1 MERKHK
7 EIFLR
12 YLPKFVDQVDP
23 QQLLTY
29 LPCLSKNSRE
39 TVEAAQRSTSRSY
52 AAQVLHSH
60 LERRPEG
67 FRQLVLALRHE
78 NVDCTEL
85 ADLLDPQHCYDP
97 SNEGQS
103 QTQNNNVSSPACHYG
118 SPVQLYNVQVPS
130 GAAGFT
136 PRSPGTCDLHNMRQ
150 GQMRPTPKYELDTP
164 WGKLPGGVNSTLRK
178 FDAEQS
184 RNKIDDLGG
193 ELGFNIEEINE
204 IKSEVVPGE
213 SKTLAFLERWIHSQ
227 HTPVI
232 LGDIMKIFHN
242 LDRLDILHELEN
254 KTGVKFVQEEE
265 NGDSAISN
273 ASIVPVGE
281 LPVQSRKGP
290 VNTDTNPN
298 INVPL
303 EKVPSNS
310 VKVCNLEATDMPQIH
325 PGNIERPN
333 KENLRPIPQSKSDIT
348 ETFRHMS
355 QNESEITSI
364 ADDSI
369 EECKR
374 NKKFLGYRR
383 EDIENRRS
391 QGPQNLKD
399 NFQADSKMR
408 TDQRKI
414 SGELASESGM
424 REGLPSPHVS
434 NDEIDTREN
443 NLNRSVSNCS
453 SSTENNSCDSLPD
466 KIFENNLQSCDEKR
480 PSDSLACNVNEE
492 DKPNIDVDYTTSP
505 IEENL
510 ETDFMPEMG
519 DKTENI
525 SELKK
530 VDKPVLNLAQLRNG
544 WQNSDDDIEKL
555 QTKFSLDNFEQKI
568 LRPWQN
574 YSDIISQNDPSESR
588 EVSEKKSTG
597 SLDSIAT
604 VDHSLRDA
612 EANRPKLAS
621 LSGEM
626 KSLEKKARKAYPG
639 QHQLVGASIDTVSCM
654 DYVDNPTGSFKF
666 DWEVSP
672 LQSEDLQT
680 DGDAEQELRHLEQT
694 PVRHH
699 ESDALLHQPADQQN
713 VEVNITKRGTSSLV
727 MSETKNQKI
736 NNEKADV
743 LTEKSDQSKIHSESN
758 NIDEKNLSEGL
769 RNAATTK
776 NESEAVMKN
785 AVELQGEKLANSG
798 KGNTEP
804 GAAFFRNQ
812 TESFQ
817 RNKTEDASQIFSLKS
832 MSSVVKFIYEN
843 CL

>member
-1 MERKHK
+1 
-7 EIFLR
+7 
-12 YLPKFVDQVDP
+12 
-23 QQLLTY
+23 
-29 LPCLSKNSRE
+29 
-39 TVEAAQRSTSRSY
+39 
-52 AAQVLHSH
+52 
-60 LERRPEG
+60 
-67 FRQLVLALRHE
+67 
-78 NVDCTEL
+78 
-85 ADLLDPQHCYDP
+85 
-97 SNEGQS
+97 
-103 QTQNNNVSSPACHYG
+103 
-118 SPVQLYNVQVPS
+118 VP
-130 GAAGFT
+130 
-136 PRSPGTCDLHNMRQ
+136 
-150 GQMRPTPKYELDTP
+150 
-164 WGKLPGGVNSTLRK
+164 
-178 FDAEQS
+178 
-184 RNKIDDLGG
+184 
-193 ELGFNIEEINE
+193 
-204 IKSEVVPGE
+204 PGE
-213 SKTLAFLERWIHSQ
+213 SKTLAFLECWMQIQ
-227 HTPVI
+227 DKPVT
-232 LGDIMKIFHN
+232 LGDILKIFHS
-242 LDRLDILHELEN
+242 LERLDILLELKQ
-254 KTGVKFVQEEE
+254 KTGVVFVKEEE
-265 NGDSAISN
+265 NGDSALSN
-273 ASIVPVGE
+273 ARSVPVGE

-303 EKVPSNS
+303 EKVPGNS
-310 VKVCNLEATDMPQIH
+310 VKVLNLEATDMPQMH

-333 KENLRPIPQSKSDIT
+333 QENFRPLPQSKSDIT

-364 ADDSI
+364 ADNSI

-391 QGPQNLKD
+391 QDPQNLKD

-414 SGELASESGM
+414 SGELASESGI

-434 NDEIDTREN
+434 DDEIDTREN

-453 SSTENNSCDSLPD
+453 SSTENNSYDSLPA

-480 PSDSLACNVNEE
+480 PSDSLSCNVNEE

-530 VDKPVLNLAQLRNG
+530 VDKPVENLAQLKNG
-544 WQNSDDDIEKL
+544 LQNSDEDIEKL
-555 QTKFSLDNFEQKI
+555 QANFSLDNFEQKI

-588 EVSEKKSTG
+588 EVSEKKSSVTG

-604 VDHSLRDA
+604 VDHSLCDA

-626 KSLEKKARKAYPG
+626 RSLEKKAHKAYPG
-639 QHQLVGASIDTVSCM
+639 QHQPVGASIDTVSCT
-654 DYVDNPTGSFKF
+654 DYVDNLTGSFKF
-666 DWEVSP
+666 DWENSP

-680 DGDAEQELRHLEQT
+680 DGDGELELRQLEQT
-694 PVRHH
+694 PVRHN
-699 ESDALLHQPADQQN
+699 ESDALPRQPADQQN
-713 VEVNITKRGTSSLV
+713 VEVNITKRGTSSFV

-736 NNEKADV
+736 DNEKADV
-743 LTEKSDQSKIHSESN
+743 LTEKSDQSKIHSESDKVYFQTV
-758 NIDEKNLSEGL
+758 NIDENSLSEGL
-769 RNAATTK
+769 RNAASTK

-798 KGNTEP
+798 KGNVEP
-804 GAAFFRNQ
+804 GAAFSRNQ
-812 TESFQ
+812 RESFQ
-817 RNKTEDASQIFSLKS
+817 RYKTEDVSQIFSLKS
-832 MSSVVKFIYEN
+832 MSSVVKLIYEN